1 MLAVP
6 LSWRW
11 SRRRTQIF
19 RSGFNRRTQQEGVI
33 CRVWT
38 PRTSSGTTYKQIVL
52 PKPYCDKVIKLAHDL
67 PFAGHLGREKTAQRI
82 LRRFYW
88 PMLFHDI
95 KQYCQTCEKCQ
106 LHGGCKTRAPM
117 FLLLTIG
124 EPFKRIALDVVG
136 PLPRTGWG
144 NHFIL
149 VVSDYATRF
158 PKAIPLRSVTAKKV
172 AEVLIDLFARY
183 GIPEEILT
191 DQGSNFTSSLLG
203 ELYRLVGIKAMT
215 GYYRRF
221 IRDYATIAEPLTEL
235 TRKSLPEEIVW
246 NERAELAY
254 HERSHTLRLSES
266 VWP

>member
-1 MLAVP
+1 MEQEEDP
-6 LSWRW
+6 DIQKW
-11 SRRRTQIF
+11 I
-19 RSGFNRRTQQEGVI
+19 QQEDPTGRSDLSCLDPSHLI
-33 CRVWT
+33 RNYLQTDCSTEAILWQGDQAC
-38 PRTSSGTTYKQIVL
+38 S
-52 PKPYCDKVIKLAHDL
+52 HL